1 MVWAAAA
8 VVATERTARAGHAG
22 RIVAAAL
29 ALPGAVAAQADPGSG
44 LIAFRWLEYR
54 DAQPGLDRIRVH
66 APSLALQL
74 PVGSDWG
81 IEATS
86 TADRVSGASPRWH
99 SAISSA
105 SRMEDRRLAGDV
117 KLTRYLERSAW
128 SLGVA
133 SSDEDD
139 FASKALSIGARWDSE
154 DNNRSWTMALAATRD
169 QIGSSDNP
177 LLDERRRTWEATAG
191 VTQAWTRRDLVQITL
206 TRAQG
211 HGFYSDPYKRIDQR
225 PRERNQTIL
234 TLRWNH
240 HLDGPDLALRTHYRS
255 YVDSW
260 AVRSHTLALEGVW
273 QATSRVALT
282 PSIRLYSQSAARFY
296 YDPVYSFVGAPLPP
310 GFLESPPAVLS
321 ADHRLSAF
329 GAVTLGLKVAARLG
343 DVWTVDLKFER
354 YEQRGTWRIGG
365 AGSPGLAPFSAR
377 FVQWGLARTF

>member
-1 MVWAAAA
+1 MASAAAA
-8 VVATERTARAGHAG
+8 VAATERVSRAGHAS

-29 ALPGAVAAQADPGSG
+29 ALPTAVAAQGEPDSG

-54 DAQPGLDRIRVH
+54 DSQPGFDRIRVT
-66 APSLALQL
+66 APSLALNL
-74 PVGSDWG
+74 PIGSGWG

-86 TADRVSGASPRWH
+86 TADSVSGASPRWH
-99 SAISSA
+99 SVVSSA

-117 KLTRYLERSAW
+117 KVTRYLERSAW

-139 FASKALSIGARWDSE
+139 FASKALSIGARLNSE
-154 DNNRSWTMALAATRD
+154 DNSRSWTIGVAATRD

-177 LLDERRRTWEATAG
+177 LLDERRRTWEATVG

-206 TRAQG
+206 TRTQG
-211 HGFYSDPYKRIDQR
+211 RGFYSDPYKRIDRR
-225 PRERNQTIL
+225 PRDRDQTVL

-240 HLDGPDLALRTHYRS
+240 HLDGPDLTLRTQYRS

-260 AVRSHTLALEGVW
+260 AVRSHTLAFEGVW

-296 YDPVYSFVGAPLPP
+296 YDPVYSFLGAPAPP

-321 ADHRLSAF
+321 PDHRLSAF
-329 GAVTLGLKVAARLG
+329 GAATLGFKVAAKL
-343 DVWTVDLKFER
+343 DDAWTVDLKVER
-354 YEQRGTWRIGG
+354 YEQRSAWRIGG

>member
-1 MVWAAAA
+1 MASVAAA
-8 VVATERTARAGHAG
+8 VAATERDPRAGHAS
-22 RIVAAAL
+22 RIIAAAL
-29 ALPGAVAAQADPGSG
+29 ALPGAVAAQTEPGSG

-54 DAQPGLDRIRVH
+54 DSQPGFDRIRVR

-74 PVGSDWG
+74 PVGNDWG

-86 TADRVSGASPRWH
+86 TADSVSGASPRWH

-139 FASKALSIGARWDSE
+139 FASKALSIGGRLNSE
-154 DNNRSWTMALAATRD
+154 DNNRSWTFGVAATRD

-177 LLDERRRTWEATAG
+177 LLDERRRTWEATVG

-211 HGFYSDPYKRIDQR
+211 RGFYSDPYKRIDRR
-225 PRERNQTIL
+225 PRERDQTIF

-240 HLDGPDLALRTHYRS
+240 HLDSPDLTLRTHYRS
-255 YVDSW
+255 YVDTW
-260 AVRSHTLALEGVW
+260 AVRSHTLAFEGVW

-282 PSIRLYSQSAARFY
+282 PSVRLYSQSAARFY
-296 YDPVYSFVGAPLPP
+296 YDPVYSFLGAPLPP
-310 GFLESPPAVLS
+310 GFQESPPAVLS
-321 ADHRLSAF
+321 PDHRLSAF
-329 GAVTLGLKVAARLG
+329 GAATLGFKVAASLG
-343 DVWTVDLKFER
+343 SAWTMELKVER
-354 YEQRGTWRIGG
+354 YEQRGSWRIGG

-377 FVQWGLARTF
+377 FAQWGLARTF